1 MTNKPIRVI
10 IKQKSDKM
18 KFQNENRS
26 IVLMMKK
33 KIEVLLAANDM
44 NVVDL
49 AKCLGT
55 SSQNLYNKLS
65 RDNFKVKD
73 LEDIAE
79 ATESELEIRFITKDG
94 MKI

>member
-1 MTNKPIRVI
+1 MTNKLIRVI
-10 IKQKSDKM
+10 IKQKNVKM
-18 KFQNENRS
+18 KFQNDNRS

>member
-1 MTNKPIRVI
+1 MTNKLICVI
-10 IKQKSDKM
+10 LKQKSVKI
-18 KFQNENRS
+18 KFENDNRS
-26 IVLMMKK
+26 TVRMMKK

-73 LEDIAE
+73 LVEIAE
-79 ATESELEIRFITKDG
+79 AADSKLEICFVTKDG

>member
-1 MTNKPIRVI
+1 M
-10 IKQKSDKM
+10 
-18 KFQNENRS
+18 
-26 IVLMMKK
+26 VLMMKK

>member
-10 IKQKSDKM
+10 IKQKSVKM
-18 KFQNENRS
+18 KFQNDNRS

>member
-1 MTNKPIRVI
+1 
-10 IKQKSDKM
+10 
-18 KFQNENRS
+18 
-26 IVLMMKK
+26 MMKK

-65 RDNFKVKD
+65 IDNFKVKD

-79 ATESELEIRFITKDG
+79 ATNSELEICFITKDG